1 MAKIVIKDGE
11 LSSSAGIN
19 IPGSLAISGNVTI
32 GDNFTD
38 TLTVFSTA
46 TFNDDLTVLDTISG
60 SIGRFNNISSNIVS
74 ASTYQGRFLA
84 AGSNQQI
91 QFNSGSVFSGSSNLI
106 FNYTTNT
113 LSASNSQFGNITR
126 INNVITSFPASQGSA
141 LTRLRNDGA
150 GNLTWSTNST
160 FTTNTLVSPTV
171 FDASL
176 HERVTWIAAF
186 TGNVVAQIS
195 NLTTGREIYLYI
207 QNTFPGSS
215 RTLTIQ
221 ASSTNLYT
229 NVGCSRSGSP
239 AVSTITLSA
248 GSGAATVWVAN
259 IGGNIVG
266 AIY

>member
-1 MAKIVIKDGE
+1 M
-11 LSSSAGIN
+11 
-19 IPGSLAISGNVTI
+19 
-32 GDNFTD
+32 
-38 TLTVFSTA
+38 
-46 TFNDDLTVLDTISG
+46 
-60 SIGRFNNISSNIVS
+60 
-74 ASTYQGRFLA
+74 
-84 AGSNQQI
+84 
-91 QFNSGSVFSGSSNLI
+91 
-106 FNYTTNT
+106 
-113 LSASNSQFGNITR
+113 
-126 INNVITSFPASQGSA
+126 
-141 LTRLRNDGA
+141 
-150 GNLTWSTNST
+150 
-160 FTTNTLVSPTV
+160 